1 MERFN
6 EDDRFG
12 FEGRDIWRWMVGEGF
27 CKLKTGKGVFNN
39 RKLKQEFTKRIFFS
53 FVKYSRSLLQMFSVR
68 KIRVRVLNR

>member
-53 FVKYSRSLLQMFSVR
+53 FVK
-68 KIRVRVLNR
+68 

>member
-53 FVKYSRSLLQMFSVR
+53 FVKQKFAANVFS
-68 KIRVRVLNR
+68 